1 MGDSRKRKRARAKRL
16 RGKIRS
22 GSQKLQRKRR
32 RKILIISALTV
43 LIPVVVS
50 LPSAISVLTA
60 RVPITP
66 LGSINPANPLTARFQ
81 VANEGSFSIYDV
93 TPEFLLNAQWGGMV
107 LKNNKVGIKPPW
119 IHEIE
124 PGSKPVTFIGRFI
137 TLTPA
142 PFEKDDFVDVVV
154 TISFR
159 AKFTWWRK
167 PITRR
172 YFAQRNKTGE
182 MEWVEISVQPK

>member
-1 MGDSRKRKRARAKRL
+1 MGGSKRRKRSRAKRL
-16 RGKIRS
+16 RANIQSAPR
-22 GSQKLQRKRR
+22 KLKRARR
-32 RKILIISALTV
+32 RKILKFGG
-43 LIPVVVS
+43 LIGLAGVVIG

-60 RVPITP
+60 KVPITP
-66 LGSINPANPLTARFQ
+66 LGSINPATPLTARFQ

-93 TPEFLLNAQWGGMV
+93 TPEFLLNGQWGGIV
-107 LKNNKVGIKPPW
+107 LKNNKVDIKPTW

-172 YFAQRNKTGE
+172 FFAQRNKTGE
-182 MEWVEISVQPK
+182 MEWVEIPVKPK